1 MLVKKITLLIL
12 LTILISGCVSM
23 HFDNGSI
30 ANNSSVSDNKETIEK
45 LHHNFFA
52 DAWEVSDPVNLSK
65 HCNNSEWES
74 VKTEISFLNALSRFP
89 QEILK
94 LPIWYPKSVTILCK

>member
-23 HFDNGSI
+23 HLDNGSI

-45 LHHNFFA
+45 WHHNLFF
-52 DAWEVSDPVNLSK
+52 DTWEVSDSVNLSK

-74 VKTEISFLNALSRFP
+74 GKTEKSFLNALSRFP
-89 QEILK
+89 QGILK
-94 LPIWYPKSVTILCK
+94 LPIWSPKTVKILCK

>member
-1 MLVKKITLLIL
+1 
-12 LTILISGCVSM
+12 M
-23 HFDNGSI
+23 HFDNGPI
-30 ANNSSVSDNKETIEK
+30 LNNSSVSDNKETIEK
-45 LHHNFFA
+45 WHHNFFA

-94 LPIWYPKSVTILCK
+94 LPIWYPKTVTILCK

>member
-1 MLVKKITLLIL
+1 MLLKQIKLLIL
-12 LTILISGCVSM
+12 LSILICGCTKM
-23 HFDNGSI
+23 HFDNGPI
-30 ANNSSVSDNKETIEK
+30 LNNSSVSDNKETIEK
-45 LHHNFFA
+45 WHHNIFA
-52 DAWEVSDPVNLSK
+52 DSQEVSDPVNLSK

-94 LPIWYPKSVTILCK
+94 LPIWYPKTVTILCK

>member
-1 MLVKKITLLIL
+1 MLLKQIKLLIL
-12 LTILISGCVSM
+12 LSILICGCTKM
-23 HFDNGSI
+23 HFDNGPI
-30 ANNSSVSDNKETIEK
+30 LNNSSVSDNKETIEK
-45 LHHNFFA
+45 WHHNFFA
-52 DAWEVSDPVNLSK
+52 DTLEISDPVNLSK

-94 LPIWYPKSVTILCK
+94 LPIWYPKTVTILCK

>member
-1 MLVKKITLLIL
+1 MLLKHKKLLIL
-12 LTILISGCVSM
+12 LSILISGCVSM
-23 HFDNGSI
+23 HFDNGHI
-30 ANNSSVSDNKETIEK
+30 LDNSSVSDNKETIEK
-45 LHHNFFA
+45 WHHNLFF
-52 DAWEVSDPVNLSK
+52 DSWEVSDSVNLSK

-94 LPIWYPKSVTILCK
+94 LPIWYPKTVAILCK

>member
-1 MLVKKITLLIL
+1 MLVKKIKLLIL

-45 LHHNFFA
+45 WHNNFFA
-52 DAWEVSDPVNLSK
+52 DTWEVSVPVNLSK

-94 LPIWYPKSVTILCK
+94 LPIWYPKTVTILCK

>member
-45 LHHNFFA
+45 WHNNFFV
-52 DAWEVSDPVNLSK
+52 DTWEVSDPVNLSK

-89 QEILK
+89 QDILN
-94 LPIWYPKSVTILCK
+94 LPIWYPKTVTILCK

>member
-1 MLVKKITLLIL
+1 M
-12 LTILISGCVSM
+12 
-23 HFDNGSI
+23 
-30 ANNSSVSDNKETIEK
+30 SDNKETIEK
-45 LHHNFFA
+45 WHHNFFA
-52 DAWEVSDPVNLSK
+52 DTLDVSYPLNLSK

-94 LPIWYPKSVTILCK
+94 LPIWYPKTVTILCK

>member
-1 MLVKKITLLIL
+1 
-12 LTILISGCVSM
+12 M

-45 LHHNFFA
+45 WHHNFLF
-52 DAWEVSDPVNLSK
+52 DAWEVSDSVNLSK

-89 QEILK
+89 QQILN
-94 LPIWYPKSVTILCK
+94 LPIWYPKTVTILCK

>member
-1 MLVKKITLLIL
+1 MLLKLIKLLIL
-12 LTILISGCVSM
+12 LSILICGCTKM
-23 HFDNGSI
+23 HFDNGPI
-30 ANNSSVSDNKETIEK
+30 LNNSFVYDNKETIEK
-45 LHHNFFA
+45 WHHNFFS

-94 LPIWYPKSVTILCK
+94 LPIWYPKIVTILCK

>member
-1 MLVKKITLLIL
+1 MLVKKIKLLIL
-12 LTILISGCVSM
+12 LSILICGCTKM
-23 HFDNGSI
+23 HFDNGPI
-30 ANNSSVSDNKETIEK
+30 LNNSSVSDNKETIEK
-45 LHHNFFA
+45 WHHNLFF
-52 DAWEVSDPVNLSK
+52 DTWEVSDSVNLSK

-94 LPIWYPKSVTILCK
+94 LPIWYPKTVTILCK

>member
-1 MLVKKITLLIL
+1 MLVKKIKLLIL

-30 ANNSSVSDNKETIEK
+30 VNNSSVSDNKETIEK
-45 LHHNFFA
+45 WHHKFFA
-52 DAWEVSDPVNLSK
+52 DACEVSDPVNLSK

-89 QEILK
+89 QDILN
-94 LPIWYPKSVTILCK
+94 LPIWYPKTVTILCK